1 MNAIR
6 PLSKFFKAIRNDYRI
21 SSTHIG
27 IYAALLYMSED
38 RGFCN
43 PVEVFSSEIMETA
56 KISAHRTYRKCLK
69 EMTEYGYLKYVP
81 SFKKNKAS
89 KIFFTLGYD
98 ERDEAHHSRNDP
110 KTASFTLQKGE
121 IAGKS
126 GEEKQSNA

>member
-1 MNAIR
+1 MNAIK

-38 RGFCN
+38 RGCCN
-43 PVEVFSSEIMETA
+43 PVEAFSSEIMETA

-69 EMTEYGYLKYVP
+69 EMTEYGYIKYVP

-89 KIFFTLGYD
+89 KIFFTIGYD
-98 ERDEAHHSRNDP
+98 ERDKSYHSRNDP
-110 KTASFTLQKGE
+110 KTVANSLQKGE
-121 IAGKS
+121 ISGKS
-126 GEEKQSNA
+126 GK

>member
-1 MNAIR
+1 
-6 PLSKFFKAIRNDYRI
+6 
-21 SSTHIG
+21 
-27 IYAALLYMSED
+27 
-38 RGFCN
+38 
-43 PVEVFSSEIMETA
+43 
-56 KISAHRTYRKCLK
+56 
-69 EMTEYGYLKYVP
+69 MTEYGYLKYVP